1 MADTVNERHCDIC
14 LAEFATKQVVERH
27 KQKRTKC
34 TPHPDVIA
42 RMTADGL
49 PIPPHTPNPH
59 EAPCPYC
66 GEVLS
71 TGQSLARHLAKAK
84 KCSENIPRNTPA
96 VASHSTSDP
105 QSPELTH
112 WQCQC
117 IICDELKASKQSL
130 ARHLSKTK
138 KCTPTIPIPRDLKC
152 GECAEAFLDVLAYC
166 NHVKSQHPV
175 LAAEQ
180 KRILVAGIVPE
191 EPHVSRIQQAER
203 AGPESS
209 QHIGETRLADAGADV
224 AHIPNSAPGTEI
236 LESDRVKSDHEGY
249 IGRRLGDVSEENV
262 EDIHDDVVQ
271 ASHSPPEEER
281 HTLSSSAS
289 PLVHHIHEYFRS
301 HRLDKPSPGDW
312 ILKGLTESQSRWYQ
326 NLEMVRYQFSE
337 SYPVD
342 LDTLR
347 VSLGYPFKRNA
358 VAALRAA
365 FVEGE
370 SFICVS
376 EELVES
382 ANNNNEVIEYAGR
395 PADCSIRSTP
405 NVRPRGPVPTKYFL
419 TLQTAQDF
427 AMRAPG
433 PKAREIRDM
442 YIRVMAL
449 VMDYDKL
456 SNLYDVQEAERLARH
471 TAIVEN
477 TTLRSLVYIS
487 GLMWI
492 NGELRVKAGC
502 TKETPKDRLKG
513 LNPKFGMGKHRFLFH
528 KVFFLANPHTV
539 EREFKTN
546 SKFAPYFS
554 DVVLDNGSVSKET
567 FRCDHATLDEIC
579 REMEKCA
586 HRTGKQF
593 EETAEDEREAIRQH
607 EKCLKG
613 WEHSVLMKT
622 KQIEETVRIKELE
635 LQQAR
640 EVAEI
645 ERDTVIAK
653 VELAKLELRGARAGL

>member
-191 EPHVSRIQQAER
+191 EPH
-203 AGPESS
+203 
-209 QHIGETRLADAGADV
+209 
-224 AHIPNSAPGTEI
+224 
-236 LESDRVKSDHEGY
+236 
-249 IGRRLGDVSEENV
+249 
-262 EDIHDDVVQ
+262 
-271 ASHSPPEEER
+271 
-281 HTLSSSAS
+281 
-289 PLVHHIHEYFRS
+289 
-301 HRLDKPSPGDW
+301 
-312 ILKGLTESQSRWYQ
+312 
-326 NLEMVRYQFSE
+326 
-337 SYPVD
+337 
-342 LDTLR
+342 
-347 VSLGYPFKRNA
+347 
-358 VAALRAA
+358 
-365 FVEGE
+365 
-370 SFICVS
+370 
-376 EELVES
+376 
-382 ANNNNEVIEYAGR
+382 
-395 PADCSIRSTP
+395 
-405 NVRPRGPVPTKYFL
+405 
-419 TLQTAQDF
+419 TAQDF

-477 TTLRSLVYIS
+477 TTLRSLLYIS